1 MHFSIKVFEHPVL
14 VDLIKSIVLGRNLE
28 GRLVGTNLNKI
39 ADLISIYILDARGE

>member
-14 VDLIKSIVLGRNLE
+14 VDLIKSLVLGRNLE
-28 GRLVGTNLNKI
+28 GRLVLNKI